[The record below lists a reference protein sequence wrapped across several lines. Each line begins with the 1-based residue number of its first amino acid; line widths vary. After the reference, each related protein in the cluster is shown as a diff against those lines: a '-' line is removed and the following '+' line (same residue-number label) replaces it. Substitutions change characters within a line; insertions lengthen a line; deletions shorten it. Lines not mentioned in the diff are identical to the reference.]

1 MLLINTSYDL
11 IPEILSKILSLI
23 VPCLLISL
31 FKLKFNGLTSGFIE
45 SLESIYD
52 PKIDEFTE
60 KEFLFLL
67 VFKYDILPFLLIRP
81 I

>member
-1 MLLINTSYDL
+1 
-11 IPEILSKILSLI
+11 
-23 VPCLLISL
+23 
-31 FKLKFNGLTSGFIE
+31 LTSGFIE